1 MSEIYTLYTRSNF
14 DGLVC
19 AALLKEI
26 GMIDEIKFVHPKDV
40 QDGKIQLPENTITA
54 SLPYCN
60 GVYIAF
66 DHHSS
71 ESKRI
76 KDVKD
81 NYIIEP
87 AAPSSARVIYEYFGG
102 ADRFSASLHD
112 LMDAVDKADCT
123 NFTEEDIVNPKDWVL
138 LNYLMDARTGLGR
151 FRNFRISNL
160 ELMYKLVDLFLEKSM
175 QILKLDGKLCFLLP
189 SGPLLYNSHS
199 LEFRTQFFTNYNVTQ
214 IIDLVYFR
222 RILFEATVTTL
233 ALFVENAKPKDEAP
247 IKHIVPKRTKV
258 SKDKIFFEID
268 HYDFHAVPRSKVL
281 ADLSVWKSN
290 ILGGYLVYN
299 IANKIANSFNIK
311 IKDIPDLKIFGSISS
326 KLKNE
331 YVTQ

>member
-1 MSEIYTLYTRSNF
+1 MEDIMSEIYTLYTRSNF

-19 AALLKEI
+19 AAVLKEI
-26 GMIDEIKFVHPKDV
+26 GLIDEIKFVHPKDV

-54 SLPYCN
+54 SLPYCS

-76 KDVKD
+76 KEVKD

-160 ELMYKLVDLFLEKSM
+160 ELMYKLVDLFLEKSIDEIM
-175 QILKLDGKLCFLLP
+175 HDPDVKERVDLYFSEQEKFVEQIKRCTRVDDKIAILDVRNEETIHVGNRFMVYALHPECNLSIHVLWGLHKQNTVYAVGKSIINKSCP
-189 SGPLLYNSHS
+189 
-199 LEFRTQFFTNYNVTQ
+199 
-214 IIDLVYFR
+214 IDLG
-222 RILFEATVTTL
+222 
-233 ALFVENAKPKDEAP
+233 ALMYEYEGGGHINAGTCQIQNDKADE
-247 IKHIVPKRTKV
+247 
-258 SKDKIFFEID
+258 
-268 HYDFHAVPRSKVL
+268 VL
-281 ADLSVWKSN
+281 SDM
-290 ILGGYLVYN
+290 I
-299 IANKIANSFNIK
+299 NKIKTLELENQVDEN
-311 IKDIPDLKIFGSISS
+311 
-326 KLKNE
+326 
-331 YVTQ
+331 